1 MFIKKFTKYQILK
14 IVYNN
19 VHIEWKMV
27 LFYVILDLNQPTTDN
42 DNRWHMKAETLMAFS
57 WLFDWL
63 VLNNNISSI
72 SLYIYCGENKWY
84 KLILISRGLIEIKQI
99 VGCWVRLWCLTPL
112 STIFQLYSGGQFYL
126 WTKTEWV
133 TGKNHRSAAS
143 HWQTLSH
150 NVVSSIPRHE
160 RDSNSQL

>member
-57 WLFDWL
+57 
-63 VLNNNISSI
+63 
-72 SLYIYCGENKWY
+72 
-84 KLILISRGLIEIKQI
+84 
-99 VGCWVRLWCLTPL
+99 
-112 STIFQLYSGGQFYL
+112 
-126 WTKTEWV
+126 
-133 TGKNHRSAAS
+133 
-143 HWQTLSH
+143 
-150 NVVSSIPRHE
+150 
-160 RDSNSQL
+160 